1 MNIENII
8 KNTNIFAL
16 SAGNG
21 SGSKLFQSLID
32 NSDGLL
38 MLPGYQL
45 QYLCPFYV
53 EWSKDKSLSWMKII
67 DKIFAQFPGIFDSR
81 ISFGNE
87 RLDRLGKEKEKY
99 IEIDKNQF
107 KEHFL
112 KFSENLILNR
122 RNLILIIHLAY
133 RRCLD
138 KDIQSIKA
146 ILFHIHVP
154 WYIEQFFLKDFPDGK
169 IISMTRE
176 PKNNI
181 FTRYKTSYLKSEELK
196 LRKSDFFLVR
206 FKAAYNVFKHVT
218 TGLDVVPKKLK
229 NNHFV
234 VRHEQLK
241 YSLKNCISEVLKKMN
256 INFNENNYQPTF
268 NGLIWDDQFYSNKKF
283 DGINIVKANFENIY
297 PENKNLNFILEGI
310 MSNSYSKLKYKKTI
324 FLNTFLNNVKLLI
337 LIFNFNELEKRE
349 MVILF
354 SLKNIKNFFKNRE
367 NERLETSIRYNWNA
381 VYKYRWTIINEK
393 IYKRDLIIKNYYFN
407 KIQSFYLLF
416 RSFTYFFI
424 YYAKR
429 VFLCLKLLIKNKF
442 NLSLNFLLIN

>member
-1 MNIENII
+1 MNIKNLI
-8 KNTNIFAL
+8 KNINIFAL

-53 EWSKDKSLSWMKII
+53 EWSKDKSLNWVKII
-67 DKIFAQFPGIFDSR
+67 DKIFLQFPSIFDSR

-87 RLDRLGKEKEKY
+87 RLDRLGKEKINF
-99 IEIDKNQF
+99 IEIDKDKF

-122 RNLILIIHLAY
+122 RNLILIIHFAY
-133 RRCLD
+133 GCCLD
-138 KDIQSIKA
+138 KDIQSVKTIV
-146 ILFHIHVP
+146 FHIHVP

-181 FTRYKTSYLKSEELK
+181 FTRFKTSYLKTEELK

-206 FKAAYNVFKHVT
+206 YKAAYNVFKHIT
-218 TGLDVVPKKLK
+218 TGLNVVPKKLT
-229 NNHFV
+229 NNHFII
-234 VRHEQLK
+234 RHEQLK
-241 YSLKNCISEVLKKMN
+241 YSLKNCITEILKKMN
-256 INFNENNYQPTF
+256 INFNENNFKPTF
-268 NGLIWDDQFYSNKKF
+268 NELIWDDRFYSDKKY
-283 DGINIVKANFENIY
+283 DESNIVKANFEKVY

-310 MSNSYSKLKYKKTI
+310 MSKSYSKLKYKKTI
-324 FLNTFLNNVKLLI
+324 FSNTFLNNVKLLI
-337 LIFNFNELEKRE
+337 FIFKFNEMEKSE
-349 MVILF
+349 MAILF
-354 SLKNIKNFFKNRE
+354 NLKNIKIFFKNRE
-367 NERLETSIRYNWNA
+367 TERLKTNIRYNWNA
-381 VYKYRWTIINEK
+381 VYKYRWTIMSEK
-393 IYKRDLIIKNYYFN
+393 IYKRDIIVKNYYLN
-407 KIQSFYLLF
+407 KIQSFYLLL
-416 RSFTYFFI
+416 RTFTNFFI

-429 VFLCLKLLIKNKF
+429 VFLSLKLLLKSKF
-442 NLSLNFLLIN
+442 NPNLNFILIN